1 MVLVG
6 LGGACS
12 ANADC
17 AGGTYHHPKLKK
29 ALLMS
34 GFRLIGVGVR
44 IRHASHCRMSGRLA
58 SQRGC
63 CVPRNYSRQVCQ
75 QGIGNRNVH
84 ELLQHRHGPDVK
96 GRRNSRC
103 VHDPLHRAGLDD
115 GRERQPHRRECR
127 SHKQGYRRRGCD
139 WGGQHQ
145 RCGEV
150 GSWARVRG
158 RGPLGDHLVAGDG
171 MKAGAG
177 DFGVRGFLCSLPDE
191 QAWSQT
197 PRRRRGD
204 VIRALSRAQEFG
216 HVYVRKQSRSSTPT
230 ATRPSRQLDQTPPL
244 VSPLKPRAGVS

>member
-1 MVLVG
+1 MYMDIAPHSLPS
-6 LGGACS
+6 C
-12 ANADC
+12 
-17 AGGTYHHPKLKK
+17 
-29 ALLMS
+29 
-34 GFRLIGVGVR
+34 RLSTVCVR
-44 IRHASHCRMSGRLA
+44 ICRGGNRGVPGRHARSRHRRCPR
-58 SQRGC
+58 C
-63 CVPRNYSRQVCQ
+63 CSWKMRQ

-84 ELLQHRHGPDVK
+84 QLLQHRYGPDVK

-127 SHKQGYRRRGCD
+127 SHEQSYRRRGCD

-158 RGPLGDHLVAGDG
+158 RGPRGDHLVAGDG
-171 MKAGAG
+171 LKAGAG

-230 ATRPSRQLDQTPPL
+230 ATRPTRQLDQTPPL